1 MRKGATLVCINNK
14 TNKLSINIMRTT
26 VLLVTILALTPA
38 TVLAQEKKPLTSDF
52 TLTSEQKL
60 YSEKLL
66 RIRLNQ
72 QIHNFNTVVK
82 QSLRETKEIKQFST
96 PYLVEFQGRNED
108 IQRRR
113 DFIRPG
119 GI

>member
-1 MRKGATLVCINNK
+1 LLCKEKLAEAIASEVANMMRA
-14 TNKLSINIMRTT
+14 T

-38 TVLAQEKKPLTSDF
+38 TVLAQEKKQPTYDF
-52 TLTSEQKL
+52 TLTTEQKL

-72 QIHNFNTVVK
+72 QIQKFNTVVK
-82 QSLRETKEIKQFST
+82 QALRETQEVKQFST
-96 PYLVEFQGRNED
+96 PSLVEFQRRNED